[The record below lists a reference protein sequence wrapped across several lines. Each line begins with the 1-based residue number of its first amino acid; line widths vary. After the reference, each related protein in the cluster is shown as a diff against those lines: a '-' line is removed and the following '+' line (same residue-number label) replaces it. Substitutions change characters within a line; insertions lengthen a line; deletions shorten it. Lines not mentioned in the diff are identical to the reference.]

1 MKQISG
7 TTRTWYG
14 HNRQQNPCKMA
25 ALYRKIQK
33 PYQQKMNYE
42 YICALEKVK
51 KMSTGRKANLPQLGF
66 IIFLKNEYK
75 NNVQWKTRRTRKHIE
90 EINGVGRGFG
100 ICLGNGYFVQRP
112 LQLVCD
118 L

>member
-1 MKQISG
+1 M
-7 TTRTWYG
+7 
-14 HNRQQNPCKMA
+14 P

-66 IIFLKNEYK
+66 IIFLKNEFK
-75 NNVQWKTRRTRKHIE
+75 NNVQ
-90 EINGVGRGFG
+90 
-100 ICLGNGYFVQRP
+100 
-112 LQLVCD
+112 
-118 L
+118 

>member
-14 HNRQQNPCKMA
+14 HNRQQNPCKMP

-33 PYQQKMNYE
+33 PYQQK
-42 YICALEKVK
+42 I
-51 KMSTGRKANLPQLGF
+51 STGRKANLPQLGF